1 MNLAQIRSRV
11 RSVVRDTAGAFIT
24 DAEITEWT
32 NEAQLDLVARMELLQ
47 KQAAGVT
54 AGNTIALP
62 ADLLDVISLRLG
74 TADGNVAFVD
84 TDTWFDFSDAGATP
98 PKTLGRPFG
107 NNLEL
112 YPTPT
117 TGTAYSLRYV
127 VKPAPLVNDSDTP
140 EIPEELHVRLVN
152 YDRAHAKIKAA
163 ELQEGNTY
171 MALYEA
177 GLPSSPRGKR
187 RQFPGPLS
195 LAPVPG
201 VIDED
206 PEARHI

>member
-1 MNLAQIRSRV
+1 V
-11 RSVVRDTAGAFIT
+11 RSVVRDTAGAFIS

-32 NEAQLDLVARMELLQ
+32 NEAQLDLAARMELLQ
-47 KQAAGVT
+47 EQTTGTT

-62 ADLLDVISLRLG
+62 SNFLDVIGLRLG
-74 TADGNVAFVD
+74 TAGDDVAFVD
-84 TDTWFDFSDAGATP
+84 DATWFDFSDAGATP
-98 PKTLGRPFG
+98 PVTLGRPFG

-112 YPTPT
+112 YPTPVA
-117 TGTAYSLRYV
+117 GTPYSLRHV
-127 VKPAPLVNDSDTP
+127 RKPAVLVNDSDTP

-152 YDRAHAKIKAA
+152 YDRAHAKFKDG
-163 ELQEGNTY
+163 ELQEGQTY
-171 MALYEA
+171 LALYEA
-177 GLPSSPRGKR
+177 NLPASPRGRR

-195 LAPVPG
+195 LAPSPG